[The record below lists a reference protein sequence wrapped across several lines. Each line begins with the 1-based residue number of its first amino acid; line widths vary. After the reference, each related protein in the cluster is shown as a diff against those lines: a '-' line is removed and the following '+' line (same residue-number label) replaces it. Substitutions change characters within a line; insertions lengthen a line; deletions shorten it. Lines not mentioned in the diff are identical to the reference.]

1 MKLNTMKPHLLF
13 VPLAMML
20 LNGCV
25 SQDYLDHKANADQVQ
40 KQMEDARS
48 KNATPLGTV
57 QYLTKPPALATPI
70 KQDKA
75 PKWLQQEVRIKA
87 NQLPLSL
94 VLSMLVQG
102 TNVEVS
108 FDPDVNPNTP
118 ITVNT
123 RASRKSI
130 LNLISSLT
138 HYGLT
143 PEQDSLTVGYYQ
155 TETFVLTIPS
165 GANSAQQ
172 GSQSEESSSDDEGD
186 TSTTKVDGQYITT
199 VYNNTEITTEIAKAV
214 EAVLKDESEDDGDE
228 LVGDVR
234 VVPGLTAITVRTTP
248 SRMAQVRRLVDTYQ
262 AELTKQVFLDIR
274 VLEFRSNLG
283 KDQGI
288 DWNLVKDV
296 GDGTLNFIIPGTSA
310 TSDLVSSSSGLAFQG
325 TGKWDGTT
333 AFIKALEQQGTVSTD
348 TPIGVLTISSQP
360 ARISP
365 TVKTPYLS
373 DISTEVTDTTT
384 STSTTRG
391 NVVEGIDMMVNTNV
405 KDDFVWIRTA
415 GKLTKSAGDST
426 ETIDDARLRFISTR
440 SADLSFTNK
449 LRYGQTVI
457 IGSVKQQTQTANK
470 SSSFGFDGLGSQV
483 SGQET
488 VETLILLTPRRVK

>member
-1 MKLNTMKPHLLF
+1 MMMKPHWIM
-13 VPLAMML
+13 VPITMML
-20 LNGCV
+20 INGCV
-25 SQDYLDHKANADQVQ
+25 SQDYLDHKANADGIQDTM
-40 KQMEDARS
+40 KQARAD
-48 KNATPLGTV
+48 NTAALGNV
-57 QYLTKPPALATPI
+57 QYLTKPPALPVPI
-70 KQDKA
+70 KNDES
-75 PKWLQQEVRIKA
+75 PDWLKQEVRLKA
-87 NQLPLSL
+87 DQLPLSM
-94 VLSMLVQG
+94 VLSMLLEGSDVD
-102 TNVEVS
+102 VS

-118 ITVNT
+118 ISVNM
-123 RASRKSI
+123 RAKRKSI

-155 TETFVLTIPS
+155 TETFTLSLPS
-165 GANSAQQ
+165 GTTAAQQ
-172 GSQSEESSSDDEGD
+172 GSQSEESSEDEGE
-186 TSTTKVDGQYITT
+186 TSSTKVDGQYITT
-199 VYNNTEITTEIAKAV
+199 GYNEVEITQEVADAV
-214 EAVLKDESEDDGDE
+214 SAVLADEEAEADDE
-228 LVGDVR
+228 LVGSVQ
-234 VVPGLTAITVRTTP
+234 VVPGLAAITVRTTP
-248 SRMAQVRRLVDTYQ
+248 SRMAQARRVVETYQ
-262 AELTKQVFLDIR
+262 EELAKQVFLDIR

-325 TGKWDGTT
+325 MGKWDGTT

-348 TPIGVLTISSQP
+348 TPIGLLTISSQP
-360 ARISP
+360 ARISQ

-415 GKLTKSAGDST
+415 GKLTKIAGDST
-426 ETIDDARLRFISTR
+426 EVIDDATLRFISTR

-449 LRYGQTVI
+449 LRYGQTVV

-470 SSSFGFDGLGSQV
+470 SSSFGWDGLGSQV

>member
-1 MKLNTMKPHLLF
+1 
-13 VPLAMML
+13 
-20 LNGCV
+20 
-25 SQDYLDHKANADQVQ
+25 
-40 KQMEDARS
+40 
-48 KNATPLGTV
+48 
-57 QYLTKPPALATPI
+57 
-70 KQDKA
+70 
-75 PKWLQQEVRIKA
+75 
-87 NQLPLSL
+87 
-94 VLSMLVQG
+94 
-102 TNVEVS
+102 
-108 FDPDVNPNTP
+108 
-118 ITVNT
+118 
-123 RASRKSI
+123 I

-199 VYNNTEITTEIAKAV
+199 VYNNTEITTEISKAV

-248 SRMAQVRRLVDTYQ
+248 SRMAQVRRLIDTYQ

-348 TPIGVLTISSQP
+348 TPIGILTSSSQP
-360 ARISP
+360 ARISQ

-415 GKLTKSAGDST
+415 GKLTKIAGDST

-470 SSSFGFDGLGSQV
+470 SS
-483 SGQET
+483 
-488 VETLILLTPRRVK
+488 

>member
-1 MKLNTMKPHLLF
+1 MKPNITKSHAML

-25 SQDYLDHKANADQVQ
+25 SQDYLDHKANADGIQA
-40 KQMEDARS
+40 QMEKART
-48 KNATPLGTV
+48 NNMAPLGNV
-57 QYLTKPPALATPI
+57 QYLTKPPAMATPI
-70 KQDKA
+70 KKDSA
-75 PKWLQQEVRIKA
+75 PQWLQQEMRIKA
-87 NQLPLSL
+87 QQLPLSL
-94 VLSMLVQG
+94 VLSMLLQG
-102 TNVEVS
+102 TDVEVS

-143 PEQDSLTVGYYQ
+143 PEQDTLTVGYYQ
-155 TETFVLTIPS
+155 TETFTLTIPS

-172 GSQSEESSSDDEGD
+172 GSQSEESSDDEGD
-186 TSTTKVDGQYITT
+186 SSATKVDGQYITT
-199 VYNNTEITTEIAKAV
+199 SYNEVEITNEIANAV
-214 EAVLKDESEDDGDE
+214 SAVLKDEEADDDE
-228 LVGDVR
+228 ELIGSVQ

-248 SRMAQVRRLVDTYQ
+248 SRMAQVRRVIDTYQ

-325 TGKWDGTT
+325 VGKWDGTT

-348 TPIGVLTISSQP
+348 TPIGILTVSSQP
-360 ARISP
+360 SRISQDL
-365 TVKTPYLS
+365 VTPYLS

-391 NVVEGIDMMVNTNV
+391 KIVEGIDMMVNTNV

-415 GKLTKSAGDST
+415 GKLTKIAGDST
-426 ETIDDARLRFISTR
+426 EEVDDARLRFISTR
-440 SADLSFTNK
+440 SANLSFTNK

-470 SSSFGFDGLGSQV
+470 SSSWGIDGLGSQV